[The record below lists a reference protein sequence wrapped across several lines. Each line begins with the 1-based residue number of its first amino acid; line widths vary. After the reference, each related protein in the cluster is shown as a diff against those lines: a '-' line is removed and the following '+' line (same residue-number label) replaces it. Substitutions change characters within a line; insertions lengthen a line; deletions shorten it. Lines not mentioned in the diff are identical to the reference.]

1 MVARNYRKQVNDA
14 MTKQAQSLERSSSGL
29 AFSKLS
35 DNVASGSRAM
45 YIQEQRYA
53 ATQQLNNVKDLM
65 AEQKSI
71 DSNLNSIHSI
81 LKTIQER
88 MLKGMSEDWGESS
101 RKVIAQEIGEK
112 MEQLLQF
119 ANAQYAGHT
128 LFGGTNNSV
137 NPFTVNERTGKLQ
150 YNGIDV
156 DQIFKSAKDGKYYYY
171 PGNEDPDHPGNY
183 EYTITGSKNG
193 AGTIGGTDFDEITI
207 YGDGDSFH
215 LEGGANA
222 LWYAEIDGNK
232 YYKINGRFIDENG
245 KEFKPNAAQTGFD
258 QVVID
263 GVTYVKDTDPNGKG
277 YYYEAGVD
285 PSNPRSIV
293 GKVFQ
298 SDDGLSFTEMEVGLI
313 DGTDEH
319 LPEFEVKGIKVGG
332 TVKVF
337 TYPTNDDMTM
347 EPREFKLRDG
357 GGYDQ
362 IFVEGNYFVKCGT
375 DENGMLLYK
384 SLDPT
389 EDTMLTSA
397 DGLKFTVLKADP
409 NSGLVEGD
417 EFVFTEP
424 QKVVG
429 ERREVPNSG
438 NTYADIG
445 LGLRMVNSNAD
456 PRTAYQTNF
465 SGLSFM
471 GFAGLSWDG
480 TTFPDP
486 LIGEKS
492 GLEIPGNIYDL
503 LAKVKDALY
512 PDFNKNALDDYYTQL
527 VNLTDEVG
535 MVRTDLGNRMQYL
548 ELTETRLD
556 EDIYNMT
563 TLETDLISSDPAE
576 EAIKMKEVEYV
587 WLALMQLGSKVLPAS
602 LLDFMS

>member
-71 DSNLNSIHSI
+71 DSNLSSIHSI
-81 LKTIQER
+81 LQTIQER

-101 RKVIAQEIGEK
+101 RQVIAQEIGEK

-137 NPFTVNERTGKLQ
+137 NPFTVNEKTGKLQ
-150 YNGIDV
+150 FNGIDV

-171 PGNEDPDHPGNY
+171 PGVEDPEHPGNF
-183 EYTITGSKNG
+183 EYTVDGLKS
-193 AGTIGGTDFDEITI
+193 TI
-207 YGDGDSFH
+207 YGDGKTFH
-215 LEGGANA
+215 YEPARHEDIQWREYGI
-222 LWYAEIDGNK
+222 IDGTK
-232 YYKINGRFIDENG
+232 YYYNGLTREYTDVDG
-245 KEFKPNAAQTGFD
+245 NAFVANPTGGGFS

-263 GVTYVKDTDPNGKG
+263 GVTYVKDPKSN
-277 YYYEAGVD
+277 YYYEKGVD
-285 PSNPRSIV
+285 PENKAGIV
-293 GKVFQ
+293 GKVFE
-298 SDDGLSFTEMEVGLI
+298 SADGKTFTEME
-313 DGTDEH
+313 T
-319 LPEFEVKGIKVGG
+319 EFVDSDTQHIPNVEVKGPKAGG
-332 TVKVF
+332 IVKTFEKPLDADLELDPLEWKLGNNGIF
-337 TYPTNDDMTM
+337 TQVAFGDMN
-347 EPREFKLRDG
+347 L
-357 GGYDQ
+357 
-362 IFVEGNYFVKCGT
+362 VLSGT
-375 DENGMLLYK
+375 DDNGNLIYK
-384 SLDPT
+384 SVNPYNKAELICTPDGKTFTWSKTSGGADVVPSPS
-389 EDTMLTSA
+389 DTITI
-397 DGLKFTVLKADP
+397 GLPEKIP
-409 NSGLVEGD
+409 
-417 EFVFTEP
+417 
-424 QKVVG
+424 G
-429 ERREVPNSG
+429 ERKEVPNSG

-445 LGLRMVNSNAD
+445 LGLRIVSSNAD

-471 GFAGLSWDG
+471 GCAGLSWNGLD
-480 TTFPDP
+480 FPDP
-486 LIGEKS
+486 TIGEKS

-503 LAKVKDALY
+503 LSKVKDALY